1 MIKGSGME
9 RTSPGNQPTEP
20 MDAEEKYHNI
30 FLHFVNAL
38 RILAMDPEPQCSA
51 EGDFNVGQEL
61 QYEILSGRY
70 VIGKGRLNELEE
82 SAVAALAS
90 AIAAVP
96 DLALI
101 FAAGHGPNVRNMKH
115 PAWTLLRAQ
124 AASLLTLLDSRIAEN
139 KSYFQKN
146 GTES

>member
-9 RTSPGNQPTEP
+9 RTSPGNRPTEP

-38 RILAMDPEPQCSA
+38 RILAMDPEPQCHA
-51 EGDFNVGQEL
+51 EGNYNVAQEL

-70 VIGKGRLNELEE
+70 VIGKGKLNEVEE
-82 SAVAALAS
+82 STIAALAS

-96 DLALI
+96 DSALT
-101 FAAGHGPNVRNMKH
+101 FADGHRPNVRNMKH
-115 PAWTLLRAQ
+115 PAWTPVRAQ
-124 AASLLTLLDSRIAEN
+124 AVSLLAILGSRIAEN
-139 KSYFQKN
+139 SAYFQKN
-146 GTES
+146 GTGP